1 MYTEVP
7 LFTLKD
13 LHPRHTEADRLKK
26 KKASFNELKS
36 RNPKNVNNEM
46 AGDKIWQPKA
56 G

>member
-26 KKASFNELKS
+26 KRPASMSSSPEI
-36 RNPKNVNNEM
+36 PKM
-46 AGDKIWQPKA
+46 
-56 G
+56 

>member
-26 KKASFNELKS
+26 KGQL
-36 RNPKNVNNEM
+36 
-46 AGDKIWQPKA
+46 Q
-56 G
+56 